1 MPDFIVENPFAEGLR
16 ALGTDRMAD
25 ALDWFGKA
33 VEQENTPLARS
44 YLAYCRA
51 KVEGAHNEAAA
62 LCMEAIKEEPKNS
75 GIYLNL
81 GRIYLL
87 SGHKRAAMR
96 AFELGLRCGK
106 NSQIESEFNAIG
118 RRKSPPIPFLKRNN
132 PANKLL
138 GKILKKLGLR

>member
-1 MPDFIVENPFAEGLR
+1 MPDFVVENPFAEGLR
-16 ALGTDRMAD
+16 ALSTDRMAD
-25 ALDWFGKA
+25 ALDWFEKA
-33 VEQENTPLARS
+33 VEQEKTPLARS

-51 KVEGAHNEAAA
+51 KLEGAHHEAAI

-75 GIYLNL
+75 DIYLNL

-96 AFELGLRCGK
+96 AFELGLRCGR
-106 NSQIESEFNAIG
+106 NSQIVNELNAIG
-118 RRKSPPIPFLKRNN
+118 RRKSPPIPFLKRHN

-138 GKILKKLGLR
+138 GKILNKLGLR